1 MKIRAFATLRDLTG
15 LKAIELP
22 IEGQSTVGDVLQRLA
37 VAYPALTDK
46 LWDGLGART
55 GYVTVLLNG
64 RSIDCLDGADTP
76 VVDGDEMDLF
86 PPVGGG

>member
-22 IEGQSTVGDVLQRLA
+22 IEGKSTVGEVLQRLA
-37 VAYPALTDK
+37 AAYPVLADK

-64 RSIDCLDGADTP
+64 RSIDYLDGATTP
-76 VVDGDEMDLF
+76 VVDDDAMDLF